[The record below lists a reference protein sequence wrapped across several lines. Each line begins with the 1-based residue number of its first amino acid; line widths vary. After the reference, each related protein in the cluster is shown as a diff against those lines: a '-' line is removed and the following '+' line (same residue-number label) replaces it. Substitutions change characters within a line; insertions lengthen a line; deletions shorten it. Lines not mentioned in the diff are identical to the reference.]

1 MGTNIIY
8 LLLIS
13 WCFLSDTVRKIFLL
27 LSLCCITKSD
37 VRTSLFFLKDRVA
50 KILPLQLI
58 IFWLWLFFVPLLF
71 GNENLT
77 DRLEGLGWPIEMILF
92 MFEAFVFAKD
102 SFFCFCFK

>member
-8 LLLIS
+8 LLRMS

-92 MFEAFVFAKD
+92 MFAAFVFAKD